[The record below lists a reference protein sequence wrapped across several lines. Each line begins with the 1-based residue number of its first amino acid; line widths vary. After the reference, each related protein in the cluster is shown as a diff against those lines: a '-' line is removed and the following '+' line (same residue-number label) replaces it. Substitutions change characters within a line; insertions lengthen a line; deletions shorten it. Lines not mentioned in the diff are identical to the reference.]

1 MSDAGMDDLDALGPC
16 VSRTTDDTRLTWN
29 VFGVTSIPAVG
40 SGQWFASVSNHQL
53 VYSRRATDRAPP
65 AAVKMVEYVGD
76 DEEVVELPASDALVP
91 LPPDA
96 SAMTVVMDSAMKTR
110 RLLVRR
116 RRQTPSEPA
125 PAEPA
130 KRPDFRRALL
140 AVSVIAVLG
149 LFLIAKYI

>member
-1 MSDAGMDDLDALGPC
+1 MDDFDALGPC

-116 RRQTPSEPA
+116 RRQTPPSEPA
-125 PAEPA
+125 PAHAEPAPA

-149 LFLIAKYI
+149 LFLFAKYI